1 MMHAQLSPRE
11 KKIFFLSLAVLAVYL
26 VRTLVVVPVQTRSE
40 WLDRQIRNAEQ
51 KLLSASRTIHKS
63 RVVQRRYE
71 ALLEDYRQ
79 TQSDEEVMSGILTE
93 IEATAAGNSLSISDL
108 KPNRPKMINYYKEFS
123 VSLVLEGD
131 FTQVMEF
138 VFKLQ
143 KDPYSYFV
151 DEADISKH
159 SPRTSGLRCRF
170 VLSKVLIP

>member
-1 MMHAQLSPRE
+1 MRPVQLSARE
-11 KKIFFLSLAVLAVYL
+11 KKFFLLSLAVLAVYL
-26 VRTLVVVPVQTRSE
+26 IRTLVVAPVQARSE
-40 WLDRQIRNAEQ
+40 WLDRQIRNTEQ

-63 RVVQRRYE
+63 RIVQSRNE

-93 IEATAAGNSLSISDL
+93 IEATAAGNRLSISDL
-108 KPNRPKMINYYKEFS
+108 KPNRPKMIDYYKEFS

-138 VFKLQ
+138 IFKLQ
-143 KDPYSYFV
+143 KQPYSYFV

-170 VLSKVLIP
+170 VLTKVLIL